1 MKPQH
6 YIAMITKDGL
16 DSASQK
22 MWYDTVKELAPEGTV
37 RTIPHH
43 GKQTAMIEFTINMPD
58 GDTMQSL
65 AVPLSRDLDSSE
77 GEVIVTAM
85 EMMGPDIDWEIEASN
100 LYTDTG
106 VPGFDFEFTADPEEL
121 EEMKN
126 TVGKFVHSRWVESK
140 TTEGWRY
147 GPNVDQKART
157 HPALRPWEQLPKEYR
172 RTPEIQDKDIV
183 EFINKYGYR

>member
-6 YIAMITKDGL
+6 YIAMITKDSL

-37 RTIPHH
+37 RTLPHE
-43 GKQTAMIEFTINMPD
+43 GKQTAMIEFTINLPD

-106 VPGFDFEFTADPEEL
+106 VPGFDFEFTADPEDLDETS
-121 EEMKN
+121 EKTFN
-126 TVGKFVHSRWVESK
+126 GKKK
-140 TTEGWRY
+140 TAIRLLMISIYFYVYLGC
-147 GPNVDQKART
+147 
-157 HPALRPWEQLPKEYR
+157 
-172 RTPEIQDKDIV
+172 
-183 EFINKYGYR
+183 FF

>member
-6 YIAMITKDGL
+6 YIAMITKDSL

-37 RTIPHH
+37 RTIPHE

-65 AVPLSRDLDSSE
+65 AVPLSRDLDSGE

-85 EMMGPDIDWEIEASN
+85 EMMGPDIDLSLI
-100 LYTDTG
+100 
-106 VPGFDFEFTADPEEL
+106 
-121 EEMKN
+121 
-126 TVGKFVHSRWVESK
+126 H
-140 TTEGWRY
+140 
-147 GPNVDQKART
+147 
-157 HPALRPWEQLPKEYR
+157 
-172 RTPEIQDKDIV
+172 I
-183 EFINKYGYR
+183 